1 MLGLGGAL
9 SVSRRSIFVGLGKP
23 AGQRSADLRRI
34 CSRSALAA
42 AHKSGGTN
50 AAFATAPARSEDRRH
65 WRNLAQFVIG
75 LIAGLALS
83 RLVPQPDPLAGM
95 LGPLQCGQF
104 GAMQVLRDF
113 PKASLEFRTR
123 LRSYRDLVHPE
134 LDAGL

>member
-1 MLGLGGAL
+1 
-9 SVSRRSIFVGLGKP
+9 
-23 AGQRSADLRRI
+23 
-34 CSRSALAA
+34 LAA

-65 WRNLAQFVIG
+65 WRNFIQLGNWPNLAQFVIG

-83 RLVPQPDPLAGM
+83 RLVPQPDPLADM

-123 LRSYRDLVHPE
+123 LRNYRDLVHPE
-134 LDAGL
+134 LDPGL